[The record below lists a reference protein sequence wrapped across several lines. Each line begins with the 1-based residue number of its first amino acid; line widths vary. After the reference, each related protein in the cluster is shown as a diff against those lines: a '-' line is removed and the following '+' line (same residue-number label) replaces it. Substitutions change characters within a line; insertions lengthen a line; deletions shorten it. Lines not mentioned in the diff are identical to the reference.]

1 MEIKGISE
9 KLISSFSPRISPL
22 SQRLQ
27 ETALDHAAL
36 IYNPLWHLVFF
47 LLKPSVTAVRFAIP
61 INLSFHRAGIVI
73 GVPTHDSGPALGHVV
88 FL

>member
-1 MEIKGISE
+1 MFWDLQSHLILSVQFLQWQKE
-9 KLISSFSPRISPL
+9 K
-22 SQRLQ
+22 
-27 ETALDHAAL
+27 ALDQAAL

-73 GVPTHDSGPALGHVV
+73 GVPPHDSGPALGHVV